1 MTQIAVKNPIAAMNL
16 TAALKNNAAMNPIVV
31 LKNNAAMNPIA
42 RNPIAVLKKIVQL
55 KIAIILQ
62 VVRLVVDKIKVGIL
76 HAL

>member
-16 TAALKNNAAMNPIVV
+16 TAALKNNAAKNLTAA
-31 LKNNAAMNPIA
+31 LKNNAAMNPIV
-42 RNPIAVLKKIVQL
+42 VLKKIVQL

>member
-16 TAALKNNAAMNPIVV
+16 TAALK
-31 LKNNAAMNPIA
+31 
-42 RNPIAVLKKIVQL
+42 KIVQL

-62 VVRLVVDKIKVGIL
+62 IVRLVVDKIKVGIL